1 MDNILIKLL
10 TENEQKLRE
19 LFEQQKKQSKIL
31 DSIINTTNNL
41 KDDVNQ
47 LRKEL

>member
-19 LFEQQKKQSKIL
+19 LSEQQKKQSKIL
-31 DSIINTTNNL
+31 DDIINTTNNL